1 SHMSFGMSWWRVVA
15 RRGPCWCT
23 LIARCYKQRANRER
37 PFNLRKVLLLEK
49 TSRYEFE
56 RGRYKYASL
65 SEEDLRNLVR
75 ASSIAPTN
83 GAEVRKVQRQDYCE
97 DDVHWADA
105 VISAGGDGTFLLAA
119 SKVCDSKKLVFGINT
134 DPDRSEGYL
143 CLPVHFTH
151 NFPLAIHKLRSGN
164 FRYCREQPV
173 PVHFQQ
179 IPFSALNEVFIGE
192 SLSSRY
198 KFFILVINCKLIYRQ
213 LAEASYYE
221 ISIDD
226 GPWEKQ
232 KSSGIN
238 ICTGS
243 GSTAWSYNVNKV
255 TKETVQ
261 DILKLGKVIFYKFC
275 ASLIFDPEEVIMQY
289 SVREP
294 IVNRVYSCTRP
305 RGFAHRVSVRSRCWD
320 ACLVLDGAISFEFND
335 GAVATLA
342 VNPNNALRT
351 LNLRE

>member
-1 SHMSFGMSWWRVVA
+1 MIEERLITCVWVHDHA
-15 RRGPCWCT
+15 REGAGFEDIRT
-23 LIARCYKQRANRER
+23 RFSQR
-37 PFNLRKVLLLEK
+37 
-49 TSRYEFE
+49 
-56 RGRYKYASL
+56 
-65 SEEDLRNLVR
+65 
-75 ASSIAPTN
+75 TN
-83 GAEVRKVQRQDYCE
+83 GVEVRKVQRQDYCE

-134 DPDRSEGYL
+134 DPERSEGHL
-143 CLPVHFTH
+143 CLPVQFTH

-164 FRYCREQPV
+164 FRHQLRKRIDVQLTETSSVSPLDLHMEQLTQAQTQWTQTSLSAEERPV
-173 PVHFQQ
+173 PAHFQQ
-179 IPFSALNEVFIGE
+179 IPSSALNEVFIGE
-192 SLSSRY
+192 SLSSR
-198 KFFILVINCKLIYRQ
+198 
-213 LAEASYYE
+213 ASYYE
-221 ISIDD
+221 ISIDE

-255 TKETVQ
+255 TKETVE
-261 DILKLGKVIFYKFC
+261 DVLKLAELDGDPTQTACLVEKVTEKFC

-335 GAVATLA
+335 GAVATL
-342 VNPNNALRT
+342 VLNPNNALRT